1 MFFDNIEA
9 NIGFKNLKPGLKFER
24 KLLETRTKVPKHSS
38 PSFLFF
44 FFLLGFQIWKT
55 FPLHKSQLLIIS
67 KIYSLVEIS
76 NQLRRAFQKLEAFS
90 STEFEFQPA
99 WTEQQR
105 RWSLRKK
112 LNSFLR
118 FLKSTEFITLFSQ
131 VPSASYLAFVSVEGT
146 NSVTTNKKQH
156 LRSLAK
162 TKKATLQWKGTINNC
177 TNSNLKKK

>member
-24 KLLETRTKVPKHSS
+24 KLLETRTKVPKHSF
-38 PSFLFF
+38 PSFF
-44 FFLLGFQIWKT
+44 FFFFLGFQIWKT

-112 LNSFLR
+112 LNSF
-118 FLKSTEFITLFSQ
+118 FIILEVNWVHHSFFTGAVGLLSRLCFGRRHKFRHYQ
-131 VPSASYLAFVSVEGT
+131 QKAASSVVSKNEKGNTAVER
-146 NSVTTNKKQH
+146 NYQQLHK
-156 LRSLAK
+156 
-162 TKKATLQWKGTINNC
+162 
-177 TNSNLKKK
+177 